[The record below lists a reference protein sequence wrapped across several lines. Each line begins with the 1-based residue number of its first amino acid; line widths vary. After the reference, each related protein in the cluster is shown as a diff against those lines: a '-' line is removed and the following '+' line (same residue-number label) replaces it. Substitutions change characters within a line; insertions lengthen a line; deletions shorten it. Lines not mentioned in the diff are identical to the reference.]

1 MRLRKQRKLLLV
13 DRPTCRKGRES
24 QLNRQLF
31 AEFLGTCFLV
41 TAVVGSG
48 IMATNLTSDVGLQ
61 LLINMLATVM
71 ALAVSISLLQGI
83 SGAHFNPAVSLA
95 AFVGRDLSGS
105 KTASFV
111 SAQILGGVAGATLAN
126 IMFSLPAWSVGSQ
139 DRTGFGLLFGE
150 VIATAGLVLAINA
163 LVRTQRSHLIAIVIP
178 AWIGAA
184 YFFTASTSFANP
196 AVTIGRAFSDTFAGI
211 APSSVVP
218 FIIAQLIGVVVG
230 LALTRIFYPLTPT
243 RSKESPE

>member
-1 MRLRKQRKLLLV
+1 M
-13 DRPTCRKGRES
+13 
-24 QLNRQLF
+24 NRQLF

-196 AVTIGRAFSDTFAGI
+196 AVTISRAFTDSFTGI
-211 APSSVVP
+211 APGSVAP
-218 FIIAQLIGVVVG
+218 FIAAQIVGVFVG
-230 LALTRIFYPLTPT
+230 IILSRTFYPL
-243 RSKESPE
+243 SKSMPLEASQ